1 MRGRHGPPFINTLS
15 MITYSVRNSLISRL
29 LAQIRMKLVLR
40 RLGRLSCRI
49 AFLVLLIKMMIACVL
64 FVIVSFVTLRF
75 DTLIVTETSLLFQ
88 TLLM

>member
-1 MRGRHGPPFINTLS
+1 MRGRHGPPFVHTLS

-40 RLGRLSCRI
+40 RLGRLSSRI
-49 AFLVLLIKMMIACVL
+49 PFLVLLIKMVIASVL
-64 FVIVSFVTLRF
+64 FVVVSFVTLRF